1 MLIEK
6 QRKILK
12 ITTVILVKKIIRK
25 KRLGRRPDTDLALKG
40 FAYVQEILNGNPT
53 HCLKI
58 LRMNKQ
64 AFLRICEHFKN
75 KTWLKDNRYI
85 KVEEKMA
92 MFLMTL
98 NHNVRNRVTKRRF
111 NHSTQTI
118 NHYFHEVLEAMLLF
132 GREMIVPTPVIEVIE
147 NHPHQ
152 RLKEVFKVKNKYK
165 FIIVVV
171 VVVIVILIFFLINR
185 VLLVHLMIPSDK
197 QAPYRGR

>member
-1 MLIEK
+1 MLTEK

-12 ITTVILVKKIIRK
+12 ITAVILVKKIIRK
-25 KRLGRRPDTDLALKG
+25 KRLGKRPYTDSALKG
-40 FAYVQEILNGNPT
+40 FAYVQEILNGNPA
-53 HCLKI
+53 HCLEI

-75 KTWLKDNRYI
+75 KTWLKDSRYI

-92 MFLMTL
+92 MFLTTL

-118 NHYFHEVLEAMLLF
+118 HHYFHEVLEAMLLF
-132 GREMIVPTPVIEVIE
+132 GREMIVPAPVTEVTE

-152 RLKEVFKVKNKYK
+152 RLREVFKVKNKYK
-165 FIIVVV
+165 FIIIVVFVVV
-171 VVVIVILIFFLINR
+171 IIIVILIFFLINR
-185 VLLVHLMIPSDK
+185 VLLVHLM
-197 QAPYRGR
+197 GRLFML

>member
-1 MLIEK
+1 MLTEK

-12 ITTVILVKKIIRK
+12 ITAVVLIKKIIRK
-25 KRLGRRPDTDLALKG
+25 KQLGRRPDTDSALKG
-40 FAYVQEILNGNPT
+40 FAYVQEILNGNPA
-53 HCLKI
+53 HCLEI

-75 KTWLKDNRYI
+75 KTWLKDSRYL

-92 MFLMTL
+92 MFLMTS

-118 NHYFHEVLEAMLLF
+118 HHYFHEVLEAMLLF
-132 GREMIVPTPVIEVIE
+132 EREMIVPTPVTEVTE

-152 RLKEVFKVKNKYK
+152 RLREVFKVKNKYK
-165 FIIVVV
+165 FIIIVVLV
-171 VVVIVILIFFLINR
+171 VIIIIVILIFFLINR
-185 VLLVHLMIPSDK
+185 VLLVHLV
-197 QAPYRGR
+197 GRLFML

>member
-1 MLIEK
+1 MLTEK

-12 ITTVILVKKIIRK
+12 IIAVILVKKIIRK
-25 KRLGRRPDTDLALKG
+25 KRLGRRPDTDSALKG
-40 FAYVQEILNGNPT
+40 FAYVQEILNGNLA
-53 HCLKI
+53 HFLEI

-75 KTWLKDNRYI
+75 KTWLKDSRYI

-118 NHYFHEVLEAMLLF
+118 HYYFHEVLEAMLLF
-132 GREMIVPTPVIEVIE
+132 RREMIVPTSVTEVTE

-152 RLKEVFKVKNKYK
+152 RLREVFKVKNKYK
-165 FIIVVV
+165 FIIIVVLVVV
-171 VVVIVILIFFLINR
+171 IIIVILIFFLINR
-185 VLLVHLMIPSDK
+185 VLLVHLM
-197 QAPYRGR
+197 GRLFIL

>member
-1 MLIEK
+1 MLTEK

-12 ITTVILVKKIIRK
+12 ITAVILVKKIIRK
-25 KRLGRRPDTDLALKG
+25 MRLGRRPYTDSALKD
-40 FAYVQEILNGNPT
+40 FAYVQEILNGNPA
-53 HCLKI
+53 HCLEI

-64 AFLRICEHFKN
+64 AFLRICEHLKN
-75 KTWLKDNRYI
+75 KTWLKDSRYI
-85 KVEEKMA
+85 KVKEKMA

-118 NHYFHEVLEAMLLF
+118 HHYFHEVLEAMLLF
-132 GREMIVPTPVIEVIE
+132 GREVIVPTSVTEVTE

-152 RLKEVFKVKNKYK
+152 RLREVFKIKNKYK

-171 VVVIVILIFFLINR
+171 VVVIIIIVILIFFLINR
-185 VLLVHLMIPSDK
+185 VLLVHLM
-197 QAPYRGR
+197 GRLFML

>member
-1 MLIEK
+1 MLTEK

-12 ITTVILVKKIIRK
+12 ITAVILVKKIIRK
-25 KRLGRRPDTDLALKG
+25 KRLGRRPDTDSALKG
-40 FAYVQEILNGNPT
+40 FAYVQEILNGNPA
-53 HCLKI
+53 HCLEI

-75 KTWLKDNRYI
+75 KTWLKDSRYI

-118 NHYFHEVLEAMLLF
+118 HHYFHEVLEAMLLF
-132 GREMIVPTPVIEVIE
+132 GREMIVPTPVTEVTE

-152 RLKEVFKVKNKYK
+152 RLREVFKVKNKYK
-165 FIIVVV
+165 FIIIVVLVVV
-171 VVVIVILIFFLINR
+171 IIIVILIFFLINR
-185 VLLVHLMIPSDK
+185 VLLVHLM
-197 QAPYRGR
+197 GRLFML

>member
-1 MLIEK
+1 M
-6 QRKILK
+6 Q
-12 ITTVILVKKIIRK
+12 
-25 KRLGRRPDTDLALKG
+25 ALKG
-40 FAYVQEILNGNPT
+40 FAYVQEILNGNPA
-53 HCLKI
+53 HCLEI

-75 KTWLKDNRYI
+75 KIWLKDSRYI

-118 NHYFHEVLEAMLLF
+118 HHYFHEVLEAMLLF
-132 GREMIVPTPVIEVIE
+132 EREMIVLTPVTEVTE

-152 RLKEVFKVKNKYK
+152 RLREVFKVKNKYK
-165 FIIVVV
+165 FIIIVVLVVV
-171 VVVIVILIFFLINR
+171 IIIVILIFFLINR
-185 VLLVHLMIPSDK
+185 VLLVHLM
-197 QAPYRGR
+197 GRLFML

>member
-12 ITTVILVKKIIRK
+12 ITVVILVKKIIRK
-25 KRLGRRPDTDLALKG
+25 KRLGRRPDTDSALKE
-40 FAYVQEILNGNPT
+40 FAYVQEILNGNPA
-53 HCLKI
+53 HCLEI

-75 KTWLKDNRYI
+75 KTWLKDSRYI
-85 KVEEKMA
+85 KGEEKMA

-98 NHNVRNRVTKRRF
+98 NYNVRNRVTKRRF

-118 NHYFHEVLEAMLLF
+118 HHYFHEVLEEMLLF
-132 GREMIVPTPVIEVIE
+132 EREMIVLTPVTEVTE

-152 RLKEVFKVKNKYK
+152 RLREVFKVKNKYK
-165 FIIVVV
+165 FIIIVVLVVV
-171 VVVIVILIFFLINR
+171 IIIVILIFFLINR
-185 VLLVHLMIPSDK
+185 VLLVHLM
-197 QAPYRGR
+197 GRLFML